1 MGAIE
6 GCSGARRLGDREG
19 VAVGI
24 LKIGDLGVA
33 LEGGDAPPLGLQ
45 LRLVVALEDHAPAGK
60 LLDYP
65 LDALDTPAGQGRRGL
80 AGVLRG
86 EVNAEQAVFGA
97 AVLHEAGR
105 VDGRSEAELA
115 LVEVR
120 GPAHVR
126 NRESCAPL
134 VVAQDHLGLPPSRLR
149 RRYRY
154 RVPIIPT
161 ASCIAPP
168 NFRDRPCQPL

>member
-6 GCSGARRLGDREG
+6 RGSGARRLGDREG

-33 LEGGDAPPLGLQ
+33 LEGGDAPPIGLQ
-45 LRLVVALEDHAPAGK
+45 PRLVVALEDHAPAGK

-115 LVEVR
+115 LGEVR

-126 NRESCAPL
+126 NPA
-134 VVAQDHLGLPPSRLR
+134 AAAALPPPRTPPPPCSRSR
-149 RRYRY
+149 PSRPPSFPAPPP
-154 RVPIIPT
+154 VPISRTDYPYGVLHRT
-161 ASCIAPP
+161 A
-168 NFRDRPCQPL
+168 